1 MLEACVKSC
10 GTDFHSELGKFRFLN
25 ELVKLVSPKYSGT
38 ITSDLVK
45 QKIIELLYLWTIQ
58 IPYEKKISEA
68 YEMLKSQGLIS
79 SDPDY
84 VKSSVFPVS
93 ATPRKVDL
101 DDAES
106 QKLQK
111 LLHSKD
117 PVDIESANRIIK
129 GMVKKDEEKMEMI
142 SKRVNLFESV
152 NTNIKLL
159 TEMMN
164 NYTTSDPAETRE
176 LITDL
181 GEACEKLRPNLYR
194 IAAQLED
201 DDEAIG
207 EVLLLSDE
215 LNKVID
221 RYRSFFTEESASN
234 SRVAASVP
242 AASADLLGI
251 DQDIEPSEPELSSI
265 VLDDILD
272 DKNLFNLEMK
282 SKTASEDLLSSSLT
296 PLSTEK
302 SRPECEITAS
312 PPALCGL
319 DSLDPL
325 GENLLGLSGHQRAAE
340 SRRNAKLPMN
350 ELMKVKS
357 EPETGL
363 AVRDLTAELLSTP
376 PIATTSPAAHSQQQ
390 SSQDELVNIPN
401 TETASSPTCSTEG
414 TNLTDV
420 TVEMSD
426 IQPDPS
432 LAPLTLQSPETG
444 VAVTAH
450 FTENLRSQGLAV
462 LVVTVANHHQA
473 EISEILLKPV
483 VSKGF
488 KVKALPLSCSSL
500 SPLTSVF
507 SPPATATTII
517 IIAKTSPASSSSP
530 CSFSFFL
537 SFTRQAESESLIGQQ
552 HPLPDKLW
560 TVRTSKTV

>member
-1 MLEACVKSC
+1 M
-10 GTDFHSELGKFRFLN
+10 
-25 ELVKLVSPKYSGT
+25 VSPKYSGAA
-38 ITSDLVK
+38 TSDLVK

-58 IPYEKKISEA
+58 IPYEKKITEA

-84 VKSSVFPVS
+84 VKSSVFPVA

-111 LLHSKD
+111 LLHSKN

-142 SKRVNLFESV
+142 SKRVTLFESV

-164 NYTTSDPAETRE
+164 NYSPTDPAETKE

-221 RYRSFFTEESASN
+221 RYRAFFTEESASE
-234 SRVAASVP
+234 SRNAAASLP

-251 DQDIEPSEPELSSI
+251 DQDIEPSQPIYNPERSSK
-265 VLDDILD
+265 VLEDILE
-272 DKNLFNLEMK
+272 DKNLFNIEMK
-282 SKTASEDLLSSSLT
+282 SEAVSDDLLD
-296 PLSTEK
+296 PLSSNLILHSGNN
-302 SRPECEITAS
+302 SRSECEIVS
-312 PPALCGL
+312 PPLPALTGL

-325 GENLLGLSGHQRAAE
+325 GESLLGLSAE
-340 SRRNAKLPMN
+340 TKRNAKLPMK
-350 ELMKVKS
+350 ELMRLKS
-357 EPETGL
+357 EPEITGL
-363 AVRDLTAELLSTP
+363 AVRDLTAELVSSPPMITSTP
-376 PIATTSPAAHSQQQ
+376 VPTSQQQ
-390 SSQDELVNIPN
+390 SSHEELVNIPKI
-401 TETASSPTCSTEG
+401 ETASSPTCSPAGIT
-414 TNLTDV
+414 LTDV
-420 TVEMSD
+420 TLEMSD
-426 IQPDPS
+426 ILPDPS
-432 LAPLTLQSPETG
+432 LAPLTLQSPECG

-450 FTENLRSQGLAV
+450 FTENLRSEGLAV
-462 LVVTVANHHQA
+462 LVVTVANHHQT
-473 EISEILLKPV
+473 EITEILLKPV

-488 KVKALPLSCSSL
+488 KVKALPLSSSSL
-500 SPLTSVF
+500 SPLASVF
-507 SPPATATTII
+507 SPPATATAII
-517 IIAKTSPASSSSP
+517 IIAKTTTSSPSSS
-530 CSFSFFL
+530 CSLSFFL
-537 SFTRQAESESLIGQQ
+537 SFTRQSESESLIGEQ
-552 HPLPDKLW
+552 HPLPEILW
-560 TVRTSKTV
+560 TPKTG